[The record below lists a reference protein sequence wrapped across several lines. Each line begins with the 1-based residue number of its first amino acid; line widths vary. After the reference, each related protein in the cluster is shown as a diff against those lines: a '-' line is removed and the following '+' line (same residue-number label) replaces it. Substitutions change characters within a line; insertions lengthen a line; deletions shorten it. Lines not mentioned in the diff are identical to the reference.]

1 MHLSNSALSLIA
13 IAALALA
20 LLALLLA
27 AGGAATNR
35 RKDEAAALPQGDRL
49 EMLVEN
55 QAKQI
60 QRLEAAMRQLAGGE
74 RKLAELLQGTIQRVG
89 IVRFDAF
96 EDMGGR
102 LSFSAAFLNAH
113 GDGIVITS
121 INGRQDTRCY
131 AKEVRGGGSV
141 HNLSGEEE
149 QAIREALSS
158 RSGRAEAVEAR

>member
-1 MHLSNSALSLIA
+1 MHLSNSELSLVA
-13 IAALALA
+13 IAALTLA
-20 LLALLLA
+20 LLALILA
-27 AGGAATNR
+27 AAGATTSR
-35 RKDEAAALPQGDRL
+35 RKEEVAALPQGDRL
-49 EMLVEN
+49 DMLVEN

-60 QRLEAAMRQLAGGE
+60 RRLEGAVRQLAGGE
-74 RKLAELLQGTIQRVG
+74 RKLAELSQGSIQRVG
-89 IVRFDAF
+89 VVRFDAF

-131 AKEVRGGGSV
+131 AKEVRGGSSV

-149 QAIREALSS
+149 QAIREAITSPT
-158 RSGRAEAVEAR
+158 GKPEAVEAR

>member
-1 MHLSNSALSLIA
+1 MHLSNSELSLIA
-13 IAALALA
+13 IAALGLA

-27 AGGAATNR
+27 TAGASTPR
-35 RKDEAAALPQGDRL
+35 RKDEATAMPAGDRL

-60 QRLEAAMRQLAGGE
+60 RRLEVALRQLAGGE
-74 RKLAELLQGTIQRVG
+74 RKLAELHQGTIQHVG
-89 IVRFDAF
+89 VVRFDAF

-102 LSFSAAFLNAH
+102 LSFSAAFLNPR

-131 AKEVRGGGSV
+131 AKEVRGGSSV

-149 QAIREALSS
+149 QAIREALASPT
-158 RSGRAEAVEAR
+158 GTPEAVEAR

>member
-1 MHLSNSALSLIA
+1 MHLSNSELSLVA
-13 IAALALA
+13 ISALTLA
-20 LLALLLA
+20 LLALILA
-27 AGGAATNR
+27 AAGATASR
-35 RKDEAAALPQGDRL
+35 RKEEASALPQGDRL

-60 QRLEAAMRQLAGGE
+60 QRLEGALRQLAGGE
-74 RKLAELLQGTIQRVG
+74 RKLAELLQGTIQHVG
-89 IVRFDAF
+89 VVRFDAF

-121 INGRQDTRCY
+121 INGGRTR
-131 AKEVRGGGSV
+131 ARAPKRSAAGSV

-149 QAIREALSS
+149 QAIVRPRLA
-158 RSGRAEAVEAR
+158 SGRPEAVEAR